1 MLRNPFMWIAVVI
14 VLPVLAYAVYA
25 EGWTLGL
32 LPAFLGLALILSLQ
46 MRTRIESGE
55 LRVHLWP
62 VWRRRQE
69 LSTVQRAWRIPYKWT
84 AYGGWGLRWGQ
95 GATAYS
101 VWGHEAV
108 RLQLEGRDLV
118 VETAQP
124 EALLEALR
132 AQGVQIGEP

>member
-14 VLPVLAYAVYA
+14 VLPVLVYAVVVD
-25 EGWTLGL
+25 GWAWSL

-46 MRTRIESGE
+46 MQTRIEGGE

-69 LSTVQRAWRIPYKWT
+69 LSAVQRAWRTPYKWIH
-84 AYGGWGLRWGQ
+84 YGGWGLRFGQ
-95 GATAYS
+95 GAVAYS

-118 VETAQP
+118 IETAEP
-124 EALLEALR
+124 DALLEALR
-132 AQGVQIGEP
+132 AHGVQIGEP